1 MNSSSESRSSESRSP
16 ESGSSAG
23 APRTIVEY
31 LNQLR
36 AALRGADPALIQD
49 ALYDAEEHLRA
60 ELADQ
65 PGRDEATMLQHVVGS
80 YGAPGEVADIYRDQ
94 EIKIQRAIRPPPV
107 PRRRSL
113 AGRFFG
119 VAADPRTYGALFYM
133 LLSLATGSLYFSW
146 AVLGLSLSLSL
157 AILIIGIPF
166 IVLFFSS
173 VRGLSLLEGRTV
185 EALLGVRMP
194 RRPAYPAQAGQSL
207 FKRIGAMFT
216 DGRTWTTLFYML
228 LMLPLGIVYFTL
240 AVTLLAVSLLLLL
253 APIALALQDA
263 GLAHLFV
270 DSQLTVDWGFGAHVP
285 AWREAIAMSVIG
297 FLLIFI
303 ALHLVRGL
311 GKLHGQ
317 LAKHLLVQR
326 SFD

>member
-1 MNSSSESRSSESRSP
+1 MNSSSP
-16 ESGSSAG
+16 G

-36 AALRGADPALIQD
+36 TALRGADPALIQD

-65 PGRDEATMLQHVVGS
+65 PGRNEATMLQHVVGS
-80 YGAPGEVADIYRDQ
+80 YGAPDEVADIYRDQ

-146 AVLGLSLSLSL
+146 AVVGLSLSLSL
-157 AILIIGIPF
+157 SILIIGIPF

-194 RRPAYPAQAGQSL
+194 RRPAYPAQPGQSL
-207 FKRIGAMFT
+207 FKRIGTMFT
-216 DGRTWTTLFYML
+216 DARTWTTLFYML

-240 AVTLLAVSLLLLL
+240 AVTLLGVSLLLVL
-253 APIALALQDA
+253 APVALAIQDTGVA
-263 GLAHLFV
+263 NLFV
-270 DSQLTVDWGFGAHVP
+270 DGRLMVDWGFGAHVP
-285 AWREAIAMSVIG
+285 GWGEAIVLSFIG
-297 FLLIFI
+297 FLLMFI
-303 ALHLVRGL
+303 SLHLVRGL
-311 GKLHGQ
+311 GRLHGQ

-326 SFD
+326 SSPE